1 MQEENKRSDRRW
13 QPQDVRGADV
23 WETHSPV
30 HPSKVCLQ
38 EDLTS
43 RSRNSEKALS
53 YVLGAIFSHCLSLSL
68 LNSELNG
75 FGYIFAPLSSKA

>member
-43 RSRNSEKALS
+43 EAEIVRKHL
-53 YVLGAIFSHCLSLSL
+53 VMC
-68 LNSELNG
+68 
-75 FGYIFAPLSSKA
+75 